1 MDNVSKNI
9 KPTRFLPN
17 DRLSVQAF
25 FGSHKEGRFLLLIS
39 ISICKAMDN
48 S

>member
-9 KPTRFLPN
+9 KPTRFLSI

-25 FGSHKEGRFLLLIS
+25 FGSHKEGRFLLLIN
-39 ISICKAMDN
+39 ISKCKSMDN